1 MSTPLRVRLFHGAW
15 TRNDDGHWT
24 FQRKPTDLG
33 YTVLVKPTETL
44 ADLETII
51 RDRYKL
57 PLDTPLSMAYHP
69 PEWLLEPEGTRTPPT
84 TLTTNEAVQEM
95 MELRTWFTELKLCVT
110 SGAEEVAN
118 YQFLTNTTF
127 SIGGAT
133 FVFSGMDETELAMS
147 KEVLEEIFNEQEKV
161 VMYRAHLEIEKAN
174 QGRQNAPSTS
184 NATTQATGEDLVSSP
199 TGSEE

>member
-57 PLDTPLSMAYHP
+57 PLETPLSMAYHP

-133 FVFSGMDETELAMS
+133 FVFSGQY
-147 KEVLEEIFNEQEKV
+147 I
-161 VMYRAHLEIEKAN
+161 
-174 QGRQNAPSTS
+174 
-184 NATTQATGEDLVSSP
+184 
-199 TGSEE
+199 